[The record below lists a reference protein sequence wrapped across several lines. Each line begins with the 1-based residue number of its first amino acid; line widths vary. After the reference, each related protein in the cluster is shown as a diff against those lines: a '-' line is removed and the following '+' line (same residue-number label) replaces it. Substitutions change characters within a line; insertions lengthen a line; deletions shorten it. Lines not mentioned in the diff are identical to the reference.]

1 MLSISN
7 KRLAN
12 GFTLLE
18 LLVVLAIIGILTGIG
33 LASFTS
39 AQVRARDSQRKADLK
54 VIASVLEAYFQKNKE
69 YPNSSSGS
77 CGANV
82 GWFCSATGDNWIPN
96 FAPTYIKTLP
106 KDRLNNGNLIC
117 QPSPENNT
125 NASLTYAY
133 RSTGAPPKQYLLVA
147 KLENQNDGD
156 AGKPVRFANSTLT
169 YPRCF
174 AIVSP

>member
-1 MLSISN
+1 MKLGTQ
-7 KRLAN
+7 K

-18 LLVVLAIIGILTGIG
+18 LLVVLAIIGIMTAIGIV
-33 LASFTS
+33 AFTA

-54 VIASVLEAYFQKNKE
+54 VIASVLENYFQKNKS
-69 YPNSSSGS
+69 YPSSSSGA
-77 CGANV
+77 CGTNV
-82 GWFCSATGDNWIPN
+82 GWFCSKTTDDWIDVLT
-96 FAPTYIKTLP
+96 PTYIKTLP
-106 KDRLNNGNLIC
+106 KDLMNDGTRIC
-117 QPSPENNT
+117 QTAPVNNA

-133 RSTGAPPKQYLLVA
+133 QSSAGPAPKEYILVS
-147 KLENQNDGD
+147 KLENENDPD